1 MEIRKFRPNDLKRVF
16 EIENMSFDQSYGI
29 NMFQQLYEMGIGFL
43 VAEEDGYV
51 IGYVMFWI
59 KYENQGHIISIAIDK
74 NYRRLGAGTQLLVKA
89 IAILSLL
96 RIDAI
101 YLEVK
106 ESNEGA
112 VKFYENFHFK
122 KPGVDVPRGRIRF
135 LPVYPRVRLPLYRLR
150 LFLAD
155 HRRRAVFSG

>member
-1 MEIRKFRPNDLKRVF
+1 MIIRKFVPTDVKRVF

-51 IGYVMFWI
+51 IGYVMFWV
-59 KYENQGHIISIAIDK
+59 KYEFQGHIISIAVDK

-96 RIDAI
+96 RLDTI

-106 ESNEGA
+106 ENNTGA
-112 VKFYENFHFK
+112 VEFYKNFNFKIDRIVPGYYEN
-122 KPGVDVPRGRIRF
+122 GDGAIVM
-135 LPVYPRVRLPLYRLR
+135 YLPLRE
-150 LFLAD
+150 
-155 HRRRAVFSG
+155 SGVSQD